1 MKNIK
6 RILVSIVLIA
16 FLSLIIVVVVV
27 QSMAPNYKGSKSLA
41 GLSEEVQVY
50 YDTYGVPHIYGQTEE
65 DAFKSLGYV
74 HAQDRLWQMEV
85 LRRIGSGRLA
95 ELFGSD
101 LIDTD
106 RLFLTLGIDASSE
119 KAVAQLDTSSP
130 EYKLS
135 LAYLEGVNKFVTDG
149 ATPVE
154 FYLTGMEKTLFELK
168 DIYNTLG
175 YMSFS
180 FAVAQRTDPLLSNIH
195 HSLGS
200 NYLNDLEIDF
210 DPNTVSIPVFTA
222 VEDQI
227 AALLEKVPAPQFI
240 GSNAWVIG
248 AEKTKNGAVIFANDP
263 HIGFAQPSV
272 WFEAHI
278 ETPQYENYGYH
289 LAGIP
294 FPLLAHN
301 RKMAYG
307 LTMFENDD
315 IDFYQTQSHVTDSNA
330 YLYEGEWLPFQL
342 QEKQIKVKDANPI
355 SFQVKSTLHGPLM
368 NEVIDGLS
376 ANKPLSMSWV
386 YTQRPNKVLNALYSI
401 SHAADKNSFKTALP
415 NIHAPGLNVMYGDSE
430 GNIAWWA
437 TAALYEL
444 PQGVSSKFILD
455 GTNAAQ
461 EKIKFTDFSENPM
474 SENPPWNYVYSA
486 NNAPL
491 FPSGKTYPGYYLPEN
506 RAKRIV
512 QLLDPKSDWDKS
524 SVSEMILDHTS
535 SVNPGIIADFNLA
548 LKEDTSFFASLTTDE
563 QWAYNDLQSWEGDYP
578 ETTTA
583 AALFHKWEYYF
594 LKAAFLDEL
603 GETQFKAIQTTHF
616 FKRAIAPM
624 AKKAESIWF
633 DNKKTAEIETKS
645 ELLKSSFKIAFKDL
659 TDGFGTDPKQ
669 WKWGKIHTVEHEHPI
684 GKIAALR
691 SFFNV
696 GPFPI
701 SGGKEVINNTGF
713 SYTEAGGFKAN
724 QGPSTRRVID
734 FSDIEHALG
743 ILPTG
748 QSGNPFSAHYEDQAQ
763 LYRNGGFRTLL
774 LNKEEII
781 SQSSK
786 LVLKPSR

>member
-50 YDTYGVPHIYGQTEE
+50 YDAYGVPHIYGQTEE

-307 LTMFENDD
+307 LTMFEND
-315 IDFYQTQSHVTDSNA
+315 
-330 YLYEGEWLPFQL
+330 
-342 QEKQIKVKDANPI
+342 
-355 SFQVKSTLHGPLM
+355 
-368 NEVIDGLS
+368 
-376 ANKPLSMSWV
+376 
-386 YTQRPNKVLNALYSI
+386 
-401 SHAADKNSFKTALP
+401 
-415 NIHAPGLNVMYGDSE
+415 
-430 GNIAWWA
+430 
-437 TAALYEL
+437 
-444 PQGVSSKFILD
+444 
-455 GTNAAQ
+455 
-461 EKIKFTDFSENPM
+461 
-474 SENPPWNYVYSA
+474 
-486 NNAPL
+486 
-491 FPSGKTYPGYYLPEN
+491 
-506 RAKRIV
+506 
-512 QLLDPKSDWDKS
+512 
-524 SVSEMILDHTS
+524 
-535 SVNPGIIADFNLA
+535 
-548 LKEDTSFFASLTTDE
+548 
-563 QWAYNDLQSWEGDYP
+563 
-578 ETTTA
+578 
-583 AALFHKWEYYF
+583 
-594 LKAAFLDEL
+594 
-603 GETQFKAIQTTHF
+603 
-616 FKRAIAPM
+616 
-624 AKKAESIWF
+624 
-633 DNKKTAEIETKS
+633 
-645 ELLKSSFKIAFKDL
+645 
-659 TDGFGTDPKQ
+659 
-669 WKWGKIHTVEHEHPI
+669 
-684 GKIAALR
+684 
-691 SFFNV
+691 
-696 GPFPI
+696 
-701 SGGKEVINNTGF
+701 
-713 SYTEAGGFKAN
+713 
-724 QGPSTRRVID
+724 
-734 FSDIEHALG
+734 
-743 ILPTG
+743 
-748 QSGNPFSAHYEDQAQ
+748 
-763 LYRNGGFRTLL
+763 
-774 LNKEEII
+774 
-781 SQSSK
+781 
-786 LVLKPSR
+786 

>member
-16 FLSLIIVVVVV
+16 FVFLIVVVISV
-27 QSMAPNYKGSKSLA
+27 QLMTPDYKGTKYLD
-41 GLSEEVQVY
+41 GLTEEVEVY
-50 YDTYGVPHIYGQTEE
+50 YDTYGVPHIYGKTEE

-85 LRRIGSGRLA
+85 LRRIGSGRLS

-101 LIDTD
+101 LIETD
-106 RLFLTLGIDASSE
+106 RLFLTLGIDASSK

-149 ATPVE
+149 TTPVE
-154 FYLTGMEKTLFELK
+154 FYLTGLEKTLFELK
-168 DIYNTLG
+168 DIYNILG

-180 FAVAQRTDPLLSNIH
+180 FAVAQRTDPLLSNIYH
-195 HSLGS
+195 TLGAD
-200 NYLNDLEIDF
+200 YLNDLEIDF

-227 AALLEKVPAPQFI
+227 ATLLEKVPAPQFI

-248 AEKTKNGAVIFANDP
+248 AEKTKNGEVIFANDP
-263 HIGFAQPSV
+263 HIGYAQPSV

-330 YLYEGEWLPFQL
+330 YLYEGEWLPLQI

-355 SFQVKSTLHGPLM
+355 LFQVKSTLHGPLM
-368 NEVIDGLS
+368 NDVIDGVALD
-376 ANKPLSMSWV
+376 KPLSMSWV

-401 SHAADKNSFKTALP
+401 SHAADKNLFKIALP
-415 NIHAPGLNVMYGDSE
+415 NIHAPGLNVMYGDRE

-444 PQGVSSKFILD
+444 PSGISSKFVLD
-455 GTNAAQ
+455 GSTAAQ
-461 EKIKFTDFSENPM
+461 EKIRFTDFSENPM

-512 QLLDPKSDWDKS
+512 TLLDSKRDWDKS

-535 SVNPGIIADFNLA
+535 SVNAEIIADFNSA
-548 LKEDTSFFASLTTDE
+548 LKEDSSFLTSLSEDE

-578 ETTTA
+578 ESTTA

-594 LKAAFLDEL
+594 LKAVFLDEL
-603 GETQFKAIQTTHF
+603 GETQFKAIQSTHF

-633 DNKKTAEIETKS
+633 DNSITAETETKAD
-645 ELLKSSFKIAFKDL
+645 LLKSSFKIAFKDL
-659 TDGFGTDPKQ
+659 SDSFGNDPKQ
-669 WKWGKIHTVEHEHPI
+669 WNWGKIHTVEHEHPI

-701 SGGKEVINNTGF
+701 SGSKEVINNTGF
-713 SYTEAGGFKAN
+713 SYTESGGFKVN

-774 LNKEEII
+774 LNKAEIKNL
-781 SQSSK
+781 STK
-786 LVLKPSR
+786 LVLKPAK